1 MAWIGIECGVEAH
14 DLEKWARYVE
24 NAGGGSGS
32 AEGVADLL
40 RRCAKLVSGVGITG
54 VSETERLREIE
65 MRAVDAIERK
75 RADAS
80 NAATAIVGRVMG
92 DGVEYAKVMC
102 AAGMRGYVDG
112 NAAGKKNGGKAN
124 RLRSARSVNRGGR
137 VVRDF
142 KSGGGGAV
150 VATAERVCGDGTEE
164 GRKLLARG
172 GCAGVVNTL
181 KLDSFYGR
189 SWEGWAGTELRK
201 LGFKMKRVAFALG
214 LDNSTCWRYISGYS
228 RYWKKES
235 IAGRVRPGVTDED
248 WLRRYE
254 DAKLLALGGG
264 GRGSRSGGGGGG
276 VVGVVG
282 GVKAPGARV
291 RVMNGTGAGYGDGGG
306 DDDDVGSDVGG
317 DVGGGGDGESTTENE

>member
-1 MAWIGIECGVEAH
+1 
-14 DLEKWARYVE
+14 
-24 NAGGGSGS
+24 
-32 AEGVADLL
+32 
-40 RRCAKLVSGVGITG
+40 
-54 VSETERLREIE
+54 

-92 DGVEYAKVMC
+92 DGVEYAKVMR
-102 AAGMRGYVDG
+102 AAGMRGYADG
-112 NAAGKKNGGKAN
+112 NAAGKRNGGKAN

-142 KSGGGGAV
+142 KSGGGGVV
-150 VATAERVCGDGTEE
+150 VATAERMCGDGTEE

-214 LDNSTCWRYISGYS
+214 LDNSTCWRYLSGYS

-254 DAKLLALGGG
+254 DAKTLALGGG
-264 GRGSRSGGGGGG
+264 GGGRRSRSGGGGAGG
-276 VVGVVG
+276 G
-282 GVKAPGARV
+282 GGGGKPAGAPV
-291 RVMNGTGAGYGDGGG
+291 RVMNGTGAGCGDGG
-306 DDDDVGSDVGG
+306 
-317 DVGGGGDGESTTENE
+317 ESAMENE

>member
-1 MAWIGIECGVEAH
+1 MCWGCVKEGLEVECMAWIGIECGVEAH

-24 NAGGGSGS
+24 NAGGGGSGS

-164 GRKLLARG
+164 GRKLLSRG

-264 GRGSRSGGGGGG
+264 GRGSRSGGGG
-276 VVGVVG
+276 VVGVG
-282 GVKAPGARV
+282 GGKAPGARV
-291 RVMNGTGAGYGDGGG
+291 RVMNGTGAGC
-306 DDDDVGSDVGG
+306 
-317 DVGGGGDGESTTENE
+317 GDGESGMENE

>member
-1 MAWIGIECGVEAH
+1 M
-14 DLEKWARYVE
+14 
-24 NAGGGSGS
+24 
-32 AEGVADLL
+32 
-40 RRCAKLVSGVGITG
+40 
-54 VSETERLREIE
+54 
-65 MRAVDAIERK
+65 
-75 RADAS
+75 
-80 NAATAIVGRVMG
+80 
-92 DGVEYAKVMC
+92 
-102 AAGMRGYVDG
+102 
-112 NAAGKKNGGKAN
+112 
-124 RLRSARSVNRGGR
+124 
-137 VVRDF
+137 VRDF

-214 LDNSTCWRYISGYS
+214 LDNSTCWRYLSGYS

-235 IAGRVRPGVTDED
+235 IAGRVRPSVTDED

-264 GRGSRSGGGGGG
+264 GGGRGSRSS
-276 VVGVVG
+276 GVVG
-282 GVKAPGARV
+282 GVVKPPGAPV
-291 RVMNGTGAGYGDGGG
+291 RVMNGTGAVCGDG
-306 DDDDVGSDVGG
+306 DDDDVVGG
-317 DVGGGGDGESTTENE
+317 ESPMENE